1 MNFINV
7 GLYYGI
13 SPMAYIQAMLGFPL
27 ASNKNIC
34 GENIGNKMYSLI
46 VSTNSLK
53 YVLY

>member
-13 SPMAYIQAMLGFPL
+13 SPMAYIQTMLGFPL

-34 GENIGNKMYSLI
+34 GKNIGCKMRVLK